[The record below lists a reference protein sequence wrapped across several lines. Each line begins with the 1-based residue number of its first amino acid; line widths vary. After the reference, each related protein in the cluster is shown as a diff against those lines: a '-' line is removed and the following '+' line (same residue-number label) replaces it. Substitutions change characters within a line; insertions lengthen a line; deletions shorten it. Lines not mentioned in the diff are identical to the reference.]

1 MFESFLTRHSLKPE
15 MPEDESAEY
24 PGLTEAGA
32 ELARKRA
39 RQEILELVE
48 KSERG
53 TVVFI
58 GGASNLPRTKSTAEI
73 YGDEL
78 KEINPED
85 ALVVTRQEIAKIYKE
100 EKSYK
105 GTLEKIAESI
115 KQNENKKI
123 IIVFPMFLKGL
134 SPKDEG
140 HEFFAYYNQLLEK
153 HGGDESAAIKDW
165 LETNGKVDGKQ
176 AGPVPQELARNIE
189 SELERLKTFAQK
201 HFDGRPLITGLVG
214 HSWLLDAFL
223 YEKIGEKALE
233 KGMINETE
241 LAKIKVGPDK
251 TEIEYRGE
259 TFALPAEEG

>member
-1 MFESFLTRHSLKPE
+1 MLESFFTRHSQKSERL
-15 MPEDESAEY
+15 EDESAEY
-24 PGLTEAGA
+24 PGLTEAGVA
-32 ELARKRA
+32 LARERA

-48 KSERG
+48 KSEPG

-58 GGASNLPRTKSTAEI
+58 GGASDLPRTKSTAKV

-78 KEINPED
+78 QKMDAED
-85 ALVVTRQEIAKIYKE
+85 VLVITRQEIAKIYKE

-105 GTLEKIAESI
+105 GTLEQIAEFI

-123 IIVFPMFLKGL
+123 IVNFPMFLKGL
-134 SPKDEG
+134 SLKDEG
-140 HEFFAYYNQLLEK
+140 REFFAYYNQLLEK
-153 HGGDESAAIKDW
+153 HGRNESAAIKDW

-259 TFALPAEEG
+259 IFT